1 MGIRILNL
9 SKLAPALVA
18 VALLDFAA
26 VARADAGS
34 APTPVPASATA
45 TAVEASNAATPKP
58 DPSAAAVG
66 SADAQGPSS
75 ALKEASQRDAHGE
88 AVSGPQ
94 PEATAADPGR
104 AREPSSTQAAQMSG
118 TSISEAVH
126 EAIRQATT
134 GRPDGSGSG
143 DEVTVAADSNATA
156 QLIWQV
162 QVSECS
168 AHCFGTRQSQRA
180 EQQNTTLQV
189 LTGAQPT
196 ATDPATGGRAR
207 ETTRVTQ
214 VQLGCISHCFGS
226 STTSSS
232 PDSSTYQRVLEET
245 LREIA
250 AGLPSLGPT
259 PALAQNTVEQA
270 SYQSQSGQSQSGAGQ
285 TLTQTQG
292 ASQAN
297 TTIQLYEAP
306 ASLIAGLETALG
318 RAAATQNA
326 VNQTEQGIWQ
336 LQIGCLAF
344 CRETEQYQQ
353 AEQSNT
359 TVEALTSP
367 SDSASAAAASVAD
380 ITAQVT
386 WQAQIGCLF
395 WCLDATEQQ
404 TATTRNVH
412 TVIETD
418 GASAQ
423 PPAEATPTSSG
434 AAAQGATPAPPT
446 GSSAPAIS
454 SVSPAPGSA
463 TSVPSSTPAARS
475 TTTAHKR
482 GVLGARSHIL
492 STRASESAPLSNEP
506 ARASLP
512 EEAARRVPPR
522 WMPSRAGSLAAGT
535 VLPASAVSNVPAVA
549 VLAAI
554 ALCALCLVCIALVR
568 ARSGSSA
575 NNLDA

>member
-26 VARADAGS
+26 VARADVGS

-45 TAVEASNAATPKP
+45 TAVEASSAATPKP

-75 ALKEASQRDAHGE
+75 ALKEASQRDGHGE

-134 GRPDGSGSG
+134 GRPAGSGSG

-326 VNQTEQGIWQ
+326 VNRFLSRDRAIP
-336 LQIGCLAF
+336 AS
-344 CRETEQYQQ
+344 R
-353 AEQSNT
+353 
-359 TVEALTSP
+359 TVEHDRRGAHVAVRLRLSGGRFG
-367 SDSASAAAASVAD
+367 SGHNRAGHVASADRVSLLVPRRDRAANRHDAERAHGDRDRRRLRPASCRSDPDVVRRGRSGRNPGSPDGQLGAGHQQRLACPGQRHERAELD
-380 ITAQVT
+380 PRGEVDHDRTQARCPWRSITHLVHTRERERTAQ
-386 WQAQIGCLF
+386 Q
-395 WCLDATEQQ
+395 
-404 TATTRNVH
+404 R
-412 TVIETD
+412 
-418 GASAQ
+418 
-423 PPAEATPTSSG
+423 
-434 AAAQGATPAPPT
+434 
-446 GSSAPAIS
+446 
-454 SVSPAPGSA
+454 
-463 TSVPSSTPAARS
+463 
-475 TTTAHKR
+475 
-482 GVLGARSHIL
+482 
-492 STRASESAPLSNEP
+492 
-506 ARASLP
+506 ARAR
-512 EEAARRVPPR
+512 EAA
-522 WMPSRAGSLAAGT
+522 
-535 VLPASAVSNVPAVA
+535 
-549 VLAAI
+549 
-554 ALCALCLVCIALVR
+554 
-568 ARSGSSA
+568 
-575 NNLDA
+575 